1 MATIRVKT
9 DYPTISEAVAAAYP
23 GDIICVENGIYT
35 ESIVTTKDN
44 IGIVGGRHT
53 VLNGGFSLD
62 SAFTFNGTHRFRLES
77 LIILNYKQSGV
88 TINGG
93 VDNIVTSVR
102 ISDCLKSGIALLGAG
117 NSLINCSE
125 ISGAGEYGIYAR
137 NADGLRI
144 EKNRITSCY
153 PGGIYSESAGL
164 TPVLIRNNELCMN
177 IGAGL
182 NASGPGTALVCNMAD
197 SNLGN
202 GITVVNGVECAV
214 IENTSSGNSKNGIL
228 IESGSAS
235 VIKNRALSNEN
246 DGIIINSGV
255 SVRDNNIHRNKNN
268 GLSVYGTKNTVEG
281 NQITENAVYD
291 ILRARPDNCFESNNY
306 NTSNPRDINS
316 SGPHL

>member
-1 MATIRVKT
+1 M
-9 DYPTISEAVAAAYP
+9 
-23 GDIICVENGIYT
+23 ENGIYT

-93 VDNIVTSVR
+93 VDNIVTSGKNFR
-102 ISDCLKSGIALLGAG
+102 LSEKRNRAARRGQQA
-117 NSLINCSE
+117 LINCSE